1 MLNIIMF
8 SIGIMY
14 TPGPV
19 NLLSFNNGLRSRL
32 TAQIP
37 FSLGVS
43 SALCVWFMLVG
54 YAGSTLADQTMQPYL
69 GVLGCGFI
77 LYLAWKVFTS
87 RVNLDGPDRPS
98 ASLTYRDGLL
108 MQLLNPKSFMVVLP
122 VATVQFPAADIT
134 GVQIAVWSAL
144 LSLLGFGAPMAYAV
158 AGMAVG
164 RRVARPAVFRM
175 FNLLMGLLLVF
186 VAFDIA
192 YHHVVLPLGR

>member
-1 MLNIIMF
+1 MLNIIVF
-8 SIGIMY
+8 SIGVMY

-19 NLLSFNNGLRSRL
+19 NLLSFNNGLRNRL
-32 TAQIP
+32 TALIP

-43 SALCVWFMLVG
+43 TALCVWFMLVG
-54 YAGSTLADQTMQPYL
+54 YAGSTLADQGMQPYL

-87 RVNLDGPDRPS
+87 SVNLEGLPVPS
-98 ASLTYRDGLL
+98 TSLTYRDGLL

-122 VATVQFPAADIT
+122 VATVQFPAAGIT
-134 GVQIAVWSAL
+134 DVQIAVWSAV
-144 LSLLGFGAPMAYAV
+144 LSLLGFGAPMVYAM

-164 RRVARPAVFRM
+164 RRVTKPAVLRG
-175 FNLLMGLLLVF
+175 FNLFMGLLLLF

-192 YHHVVLPLGR
+192 YHHVILPLGR